1 MGNNIASRIEHLRN
15 SLQESNVQ
23 YLIAPTSDPHLSEY
37 VASHWKSREWISGFT
52 GSAGTVVFSLSE
64 AGLWTDS
71 RYFLQAE
78 EQLSGSGILLY
89 KENTG
94 NTPSIYDWIC
104 SRAKEGE
111 CVGIDGSLFSAN
123 EVERMCKRFREH
135 HLTLKTDIDFIG
147 PLWRERPALP
157 DTELFYLD
165 EDYSGETLPEKW
177 SRIRTQIQKAKADAL
192 LITALDEV
200 AWCFNLRAS
209 DVEYNPVA
217 IAYAILTNDSATLFT
232 DCSRITPK
240 ARAKFLENGIELRP
254 YDTIYKVL
262 KSWPEKQRI
271 MMDKEKVNY
280 ALTSAI
286 CHTESIVSAPS
297 PIALMKSIKNET
309 EQKGIRNAVVKDGV
323 ALSYAFRWLERMVEE
338 GHQVTELSFAQ
349 KLHECRS
356 QQKDFFCESFGTIAG
371 YGQHGAIVHY
381 SATEE
386 SNAEIGKEG
395 LLLVDSGGNY
405 FDGTTDITR
414 TVILGDPTP
423 QQKKDYT
430 NVLKGHIALANAHF
444 PQGTRGAQ
452 LDVLAR
458 QFLWDSCED
467 YGHGTGHGIGH
478 FLCVHEGPQN
488 IRTRDNGTELQ
499 AGMLISDEPGLYK
512 KGQYGIR
519 IENMVMV
526 QEYANDDEFGKFLQM
541 ETVTLFPYDTKLIE
555 TSLLTEK
562 ERNWINQYHQK
573 VYDKIAP
580 LLDEETRIWLSEKVK
595 TI

>member
-1 MGNNIASRIEHLRN
+1 MENNIVKRIECLRN
-15 SLQESNVQ
+15 LLQESNVH
-23 YLIAPTSDPHLSEY
+23 YLIVPTADPHLSEY
-37 VASHWKSREWISGFT
+37 VASHWKCREWISGFT
-52 GSAGTVVFSLSE
+52 GSAGTVVLSQSE

-94 NTPSIYDWIC
+94 NTPSLYDWIC
-104 SRAKEGE
+104 SRAKQGE
-111 CVGIDGSLFSAN
+111 CVGFDGSLFSAN
-123 EVERMCKRFREH
+123 EVERMCKRFSEH
-135 HLTLKTDIDFIG
+135 NLTIKTDIDFIG
-147 PLWRERPALP
+147 QLWRGRPALP
-157 DTELFYLD
+157 NTEIFYLD
-165 EDYSGETLPEKW
+165 EKYSGETLPEKW
-177 SRIRTQIQKAKADAL
+177 SRIRTQIQKEKADSL

-232 DCSRITPK
+232 DCSRIASK
-240 ARAKFLENGIELRP
+240 AQAKLLENGVELLP
-254 YDTIYKVL
+254 YDSIYKVL
-262 KSWPEKQRI
+262 ASLTEKRRI
-271 MMDKEKVNY
+271 IIDPDKVNH
-280 ALTSAI
+280 ALATAI
-286 CHTESIVSAPS
+286 SHKKCIVTASS
-297 PIALMKSIKNET
+297 PIALLKSIKNET
-309 EQKGIRNAVVKDGV
+309 ERNGIKSAVVKDGV
-323 ALSYAFRWLERMVEE
+323 ALSQAFRWLEECMENGTRVS
-338 GHQVTELSFAQ
+338 ELSFAQ
-349 KLHECRS
+349 KLHEFRS
-356 QQKDFFCESFGTIAG
+356 QQEDFFCESFGTIAG
-371 YGQHGAIVHY
+371 YGEHGAIVHY

-386 SNAEIGKEG
+386 SDAVIGKDG

-414 TVILGDPTP
+414 TVHLGTPTP

-430 NVLKGHIALANAHF
+430 NVLKGHIALATAHF

-458 QFLWDSCED
+458 QFLWESCED

-526 QEYANDDEFGKFLQM
+526 QEYANDNEFGRFLQL
-541 ETVTLFPYDTKLIE
+541 ETVTLFPYETKLID
-555 TSLLTEK
+555 TSLLSEK

-580 LLDEETRIWLSEKVK
+580 FLDEETRIWLSEKVK